1 MPQYLDKMNSF
12 DDENDDVIDLKDNI
26 DEEIM
31 KLKVLGY
38 LP

>member
-1 MPQYLDKMNSF
+1 MNSF